1 MDTAWVYVLWGC
13 AAYLLGSVSFGDIVA
28 RLARF
33 PIRETGTGNPGAAN
47 IFREMGPKYAAAV
60 MALDL
65 AKGLAATLPAFL
77 LDLPVWAGVAGTAG
91 VLAGHFL
98 PVFWGFRGGTGMVV
112 AIGARRGADPARR
125 AGRGAYHPH
134 LPEAL
139 EERGLLRPAIL
150 RGCRPSGLVA
160 SRQSGRSHHHPGR
173 SGRSAGQEPD
183 TVPRWPAVGEER
195 PRVRTSLGRS
205 AIGDLV
211 PGQICWLGEKRLARY
226 LCPSHTISF

>member
-77 LDLPVWAGVAGTAG
+77 LDLPVWAGIAGTVG
-91 VLAGHFL
+91 VLAGHFF

-112 AIGARRGADPARR
+112 AMGAGVGLIPLGALVAAPITLIFLKLSKN
-125 AGRGAYHPH
+125 AGYS
-134 LPEAL
+134 
-139 EERGLLRPAIL
+139 GLLFFVAAVPAGWWLHDNPAGAIITL
-150 RGCRPSGLVA
+150 AGAGAVLVKSRIQYRGGQ
-160 SRQSGRSHHHPGR
+160 QS
-173 SGRSAGQEPD
+173 AKN
-183 TVPRWPAVGEER
+183 
-195 PRVRTSLGRS
+195 
-205 AIGDLV
+205 DL
-211 PGQICWLGEKRLARY
+211 A
-226 LCPSHTISF
+226 

>member
-77 LDLPVWAGVAGTAG
+77 LDLPVWAGIAGTAG

-112 AIGARRGADPARR
+112 AIGASVGLIPFGALVAAPITLIFLKLSKNAGYSGLLFFVAAVPAGWWLHDDPAGAIITL
-125 AGRGAYHPH
+125 AGAGAVLVKSRIQYH
-134 LPEAL
+134 
-139 EERGLLRPAIL
+139 G
-150 RGCRPSGLVA
+150 GQ
-160 SRQSGRSHHHPGR
+160 QS
-173 SGRSAGQEPD
+173 AKN
-183 TVPRWPAVGEER
+183 
-195 PRVRTSLGRS
+195 
-205 AIGDLV
+205 DL
-211 PGQICWLGEKRLARY
+211 A
-226 LCPSHTISF
+226 

>member
-1 MDTAWVYVLWGC
+1 MDTPLVYVLWGC

-77 LDLPVWAGVAGTAG
+77 LDLPVWAGIAGTVG
-91 VLAGHFL
+91 VLAGHFF

-112 AIGARRGADPARR
+112 AMGAGVGLIPLGALVAAPITLIFLKLSKNAGYSGLLFFVAAVPAGWWLHDNPAGAIITLAGAGAVLVKSRIQYRGGQQSAKNDPA
-125 AGRGAYHPH
+125 
-134 LPEAL
+134 
-139 EERGLLRPAIL
+139 
-150 RGCRPSGLVA
+150 
-160 SRQSGRSHHHPGR
+160 
-173 SGRSAGQEPD
+173 
-183 TVPRWPAVGEER
+183 
-195 PRVRTSLGRS
+195 
-205 AIGDLV
+205 
-211 PGQICWLGEKRLARY
+211 
-226 LCPSHTISF
+226 